1 MRLDDLRPT
10 ENAGKA
16 SATFDAP
23 YKNWNTIQ
31 SLSIAA
37 TSAPVLDAKGHGRAG
52 RLTLKKFPQLAG
64 FVSGGAERIAIF
76 RLTLSV
82 ISIPNYTMGFGHAE
96 LVAV

>member
-37 TSAPVLDAKGHGRAG
+37 TSAPVLDAKGLGRAG
-52 RLTLKKFPQLAG
+52 RLSSRNFRSSPASFPAAPSELR
-64 FVSGGAERIAIF
+64 FSG
-76 RLTLSV
+76 
-82 ISIPNYTMGFGHAE
+82 
-96 LVAV
+96 